1 MTHIAGSGG
10 DRKLGSGGDSCRGK
24 FREWM
29 GKGWFCREMGSPALD
44 LRPQDGA
51 GVRMASCPQSILNVT
66 RSQSYDPNTICD
78 NHTPCGNPEFRFL
91 FYSPPSLCTVVLSN
105 GKLRP
110 PPPTPAP
117 APEPESSVPRVPS
130 HSRGAGHCTGLPGG
144 LTLPCSS
151 PRDPFSSRFS
161 RDWSLPFF

>member
-1 MTHIAGSGG
+1 MS
-10 DRKLGSGGDSCRGK
+10 SGGDSYRGK

-91 FYSPPSLCTVVLSN
+91 FYSPKTPSPNSC
-105 GKLRP
+105 P
-110 PPPTPAP
+110 
-117 APEPESSVPRVPS
+117 
-130 HSRGAGHCTGLPGG
+130 
-144 LTLPCSS
+144 
-151 PRDPFSSRFS
+151 SSRA
-161 RDWSLPFF
+161 REQCAQGAIAEVLGTAQVYLVV